1 MIGSL
6 LKIVMAALFVR
17 FLPIVTA
24 DIQWRLTGGAANSD
38 PNASLGGAMS
48 SVAIVDA
55 TNDNLFDDVSGAESS
70 AGDVEYRGF
79 AVRNNHGTLT
89 LQGSVIYISSL
100 TSSADTEFDLAVAAE
115 AMNVTMAT
123 IANESTAPA
132 TVTFTRPTTFA
143 GGLQLNGATGLTAG
157 SFRGVWIRRTVN
169 AAAAAAADA
178 GTIKVE
184 GDTAP

>member
-1 MIGSL
+1 MFG
-6 LKIVMAALFVR
+6 FVIR
-17 FLPIVTA
+17 AILAVVIARLLPIVTG
-24 DIQWRLTGGAANSD
+24 DIQWRLSGGAGNAD
-38 PNASLGGAMS
+38 PNASLGGIMS
-48 SVAIVDA
+48 ATAIVDA

-70 AGDVEYRGF
+70 AGDIEYRGF
-79 AVRNNHGTLT
+79 YVRNNHGSLT

-115 AMNVTMAT
+115 AMNVDMAT

-132 TVTFTRPTTFA
+132 TVSFTRPTTFA
-143 GGLQLNGATGLTAG
+143 GGLQLNGATGLTSG
-157 SFRGVWIRRTVN
+157 SRRGCWIRRTIN

-178 GTIKVE
+178 GTLKVE

>member
-1 MIGSL
+1 MFGFIIKAL
-6 LKIVMAALFVR
+6 LAVVLARLM
-17 FLPIVTA
+17 PIVTA
-24 DIQWRLTGGAANSD
+24 DIQWRLTGGVGNVD
-38 PNASLGGAMS
+38 PNASLGGVMS
-48 SVAIVDA
+48 TTAIVDA
-55 TNDNLFDDVSGAESS
+55 TNDNLFDDVSGAESA
-70 AGDVEYRGF
+70 AGDIEYRGF
-79 AVRNNHGTLT
+79 AVRNNHGSLT

-132 TVTFTRPTTFA
+132 TVSFTRPTTFA

-157 SFRGVWIRRTVN
+157 SFRGVWIRRTVG

-178 GTIKVE
+178 GTLKVE